1 MKIFKARKI
10 TKKKKKSKLRFII
23 FTFFFF
29 FSYVFAFK
37 YCKENKKINNI
48 LNPKINYINF
58 SFLNTIS
65 EKVDEKINKPVNLLN
80 NNIRVTTRSIKKENN
95 IEKVSVVNN
104 IEEKQKKE
112 DIYDP
117 IIYVYNTHQSEKYM
131 DYSVYDASLEL
142 TNKLNQSGIDTYFEE
157 QSITAFLQSNNL
169 KYYKSYTVSRKY
181 IDEAKDKYHNLNY
194 FFDIHRDAL
203 SKEKS
208 TININGVSYAKIMFV
223 VGKENNNYAQ
233 NLANANKLNNIINNK
248 VPGISRGVIT
258 KEGKGVNGVYNQDIG
273 YNVFLIEV
281 GGNNNTKDEVLKT
294 IDVIYNSI
302 YEYIKGAL

>member
-65 EKVDEKINKPVNLLN
+65 EKIDEKINKPVNLLN